1 MKKILI
7 FHPYLAPYRIDLYNR
22 LSESFNV
29 KVILTGS
36 EKELKTLGFDLKYVN
51 RQANF
56 DYKYFNSGFYL
67 GRHLFSLVYL
77 REIKKFKPN
86 IVLAHELGINTLL
99 SILGSF
105 FFSYNLWV
113 TIDDSPTMLQ
123 NIGGFRKKMLNKVV
137 KSVDKM
143 LVVHPVVE
151 KILREMYGNEISK
164 FNYFPIIQDDTKLI
178 KKFEDASI
186 EASDLIKEYQLESRQ
201 VVLFVGRLE
210 SVKCPNLLLEAFKK
224 LNEQNTVLVFIGNG
238 SLFDLL
244 KEDVVNSKLEERV
257 LFRGRLT
264 GKELYAWYKIANVF
278 VLPSKFEPFGAV
290 VNEALVAGCYV
301 LVSDRVGANSLV
313 DESNGYIFK
322 SGDLKDLIFGLSTLL
337 KIKKNNNMNK
347 MNISFND
354 YVKVFDNYFTRV

>member
-22 LSESFNV
+22 FSENFKV

-36 EKELKTLGFDLKYVN
+36 EKELQTLGFDLDYVN
-51 RQANF
+51 KQANF
-56 DYKYFNSGFYL
+56 DYKYVENGFYL
-67 GRHLFSLVYL
+67 GRHLISLVYL
-77 REIKKFKPN
+77 REIKNFKPN
-86 IVLAHELGINTLL
+86 IALTHELGINTLL
-99 SILGSF
+99 SIFGRI
-105 FFSYNLWV
+105 FFSYKLWV

-123 NIGGFRKKMLNKVV
+123 NIAGFRKKLLNKVV
-137 KSVDKM
+137 KSVDKI
-143 LVVHPVVE
+143 LVVHPIVE
-151 KILREMYGNEISK
+151 KMLHEMYGNNISK
-164 FNYFPIIQDDTKLI
+164 FNYFPIIQDETKLI

-186 EASDLIKEYQLESRQ
+186 EVSDLMQKYQLENKQ

-210 SVKCPNLLLEAFKK
+210 SVKCPNLLLEAFKE

-238 SLFDLL
+238 SLFNLL

-290 VNEALVAGCYV
+290 VNEALVAGCFA

-313 DESNGYIFK
+313 NEFNGYVFK
-322 SGDLKDLIFGLSTLL
+322 SEDQKDLRYGLKSLL
-337 KIKKNNNMNK
+337 KRKQSIKKNK
-347 MNISFND
+347 MPICFRD
-354 YVKVFDNYFTRV
+354 YVKIFDEI